1 MAPEADDGKTEP
13 QRRGERRTGDRR
25 RTDRRLPVPW
35 WRRPWAFMAY
45 GVALAF
51 ALIVGGRAVFGGG
64 SPGLPHDEELVDATP
79 RSTAGPADAGEA
91 PTVTAPEQAYG
102 SVGIERLVL
111 EGDAARGRL
120 VRTRLSCGPAS
131 NVALSRS
138 DRAQVD
144 SAIAPLVDEQNRVPA
159 AECKW
164 GEAGA
169 TRREDLLLLIPRE
182 AAEGFASAPEV
193 TDSFVRRRQIHGDVE
208 WVGRSE
214 VLSLRTVGVLR
225 RVVD

>member
-1 MAPEADDGKTEP
+1 MAQGPGDGNAEP

-25 RTDRRLPVPW
+25 RSDRRLPVPW
-35 WRRPWAFMAY
+35 WRRPWAFMGY
-45 GVALAF
+45 GVALAL
-51 ALIVGGRAVFGGG
+51 ALVLGGRAVFGGAA
-64 SPGLPHDEELVDATP
+64 PGLPHDEELVDATP
-79 RSTAGPADAGEA
+79 RSTADPGDAPPA
-91 PTVTAPEQAYG
+91 TTAEPELAYG
-102 SVGIERLVL
+102 SAGIERLVL
-111 EGDAARGRL
+111 EGDAARGRV

-138 DRAQVD
+138 DRAQAE
-144 SAIAPLVDEQNRVPA
+144 SAIVPLVDEQNRVPA

-169 TRREDLLLLIPRE
+169 TRREDFLLLIPRE
-182 AAEGFASAPEV
+182 TAEGFASAPEV

-225 RVVD
+225 RLAD